1 MAEFMF
7 PNMAYRATVL
17 RIGIRTK
24 LASLLWNF
32 TWHIPIIHF
41 DSYLILLYRA
51 AQMWERI
58 FFKVKPLSDESL
70 MYSTMLLSPVSRL
83 KSWGFKSSPVVNYN
97 LKNEKNVKKLNFCQL
112 WQVQKNQIMDNN
124 QRGYQFLYNL
134 LNKKAA
140 KSKAFDPHDFI

>member
-1 MAEFMF
+1 
-7 PNMAYRATVL
+7 
-17 RIGIRTK
+17 
-24 LASLLWNF
+24 
-32 TWHIPIIHF
+32 
-41 DSYLILLYRA
+41 
-51 AQMWERI
+51 
-58 FFKVKPLSDESL
+58 

-83 KSWGFKSSPVVNYN
+83 KSWEFKSSPIVNY

-140 KSKAFDPHDFI
+140 KSKADDTHDCN